1 MRNDEAISYLR
12 AKYKIASVT
21 SLPRNDNNRL
31 FKQMTNKLPKISIVT
46 PVFNGV
52 NFIESCLV
60 SVIGQDYPN
69 LEYIV
74 IDGGSSDGTVEI
86 IEKYADYLAYFVSE
100 KDRGQT
106 HALNKG
112 FAKATGDV
120 LAWLNAD
127 EEYLPGTL
135 KKVGKAFAASPELDL
150 FYGQRIVVDAD
161 GNEIGRKKYPPI
173 KPFHYMLYGMRVLPT
188 DATFWSRRV
197 HEATGTLDEEHFPH
211 LAMDSD
217 WLLRLSPHVRH
228 WRRTTD
234 YLSKFTEHSRR
245 ATNVE
250 NVEEREKMG
259 KYMRRRVIESLNIS
273 PIRLSVGWFLTCFY
287 LRLFEGK
294 MFQLPHIL
302 TSFQTLRTHVLQIG
316 S

>member
-1 MRNDEAISYLR
+1 MI
-12 AKYKIASVT
+12 
-21 SLPRNDNNRL
+21 
-31 FKQMTNKLPKISIVT
+31 NKLPKISIVT
-46 PVFNGV
+46 PVFNSV
-52 NFIESCLV
+52 DFIESCLV
-60 SVIGQDYPN
+60 SVLGQEYPN

-74 IDGGSSDGTVEI
+74 IDGGSSDGTVQI
-86 IEKYADYLAYFVSE
+86 IEKYADRLAYFVSE

-161 GNEIGRKKYPPI
+161 GNEIGRKRYPPI

-188 DATFWSRRV
+188 DATFWSRRA
-197 HEATGTLDEEHFPH
+197 HEATGTLDEEHFAH

-217 WLLRLSPHVRH
+217 WLLRLSLHVRR

-234 YLSKFTEHSRR
+234 YLSKFTEHPQR
-245 ATNVE
+245 ATIVSNAE
-250 NVEEREKMG
+250 QLFKLGR
-259 KYMRRRVIESLNIS
+259 YARIRVIENLNIS
-273 PIRLSVGWFLTCFY
+273 PIQLSIGRLLACFY
-287 LRLFEGK
+287 LRLFDGK
-294 MFQLPHIL
+294 IFRLPHIL
-302 TSFQTLRTHVLQIG
+302 TVFRALNPRY
-316 S
+316 